1 MGLNNL
7 YNISEFKVHGNEFS
21 ASIGFDPTHEI
32 FSGHFPGQPV
42 VPGVCLIHI
51 VKEIANMISE
61 KDVFLTEGSNIKFL
75 KVIAPGENA
84 KLQIQGTLTPEA
96 AEQIKITAK
105 IFTEDSV
112 FFKFLGR
119 FNNESVNQ

>member
-1 MGLNNL
+1 M
-7 YNISEFKVHGNEFS
+7 
-21 ASIGFDPTHEI
+21 
-32 FSGHFPGQPV
+32 
-42 VPGVCLIHI
+42 
-51 VKEIANMISE
+51 
-61 KDVFLTEGSNIKFL
+61 FLTEGSNIKFL

-84 KLQIQGTLTPEA
+84 ELQIQGTFTPEA

-119 FNNESVNQ
+119 FNNETVKQWNNGTIEQ